1 MRKHKKLI
9 ALMIII
15 SVITSSGLV
24 APARASSITNA
35 FDRLDDSHPNKN
47 TKHNI
52 TFVTHQN
59 VAVGETINVALP
71 PEFSAMSGT
80 ADFTCPN
87 ANFNK
92 SLANANRTAVCTAIT
107 VPYTAPATSSIVI
120 SNIVNPGVQT
130 SYKINIATYNGATL
144 KESIDVMV
152 AIISNVSVFANVPST
167 LTFVIVPLATSTVV
181 NGATTTASTATTS
194 INFGN
199 LIASTT
205 FSHIMGQQLQVT
217 TNANYGFKVTV
228 EQDQDLTSNTGSNI
242 DAFKDGTAPVS
253 PVAWTAPLGTLDVKN
268 TYGHMGFTTDDATLS
283 STTPGLYQG
292 NKWMGFTGSTTQEVM
307 YHTGAADG
315 ATQDKGMVKVAYRI
329 QISPLQEAGDYA
341 NVLTYVA
348 TPTY

>member
-9 ALMIII
+9 ALMIIL

-24 APARASSITNA
+24 APAKAASITNA
-35 FDRLDDSHPNKN
+35 FDRLDDSHPGVT

-52 TFVTHQN
+52 TYVTHSTL
-59 VAVGETINVALP
+59 AVGESIKITLP
-71 PEFSAMSGT
+71 VDFSAIAAT

-87 ANFNK
+87 ANFTK
-92 SLANANRTAVCTAIT
+92 TLEDAGQTAVCTAIN
-107 VPYTAPATSSIVI
+107 VPLTAPATSSIEI
-120 SNIVNPGVQT
+120 ANIVNPNT
-130 SYKINIATYNGATL
+130 EASYKINLATYNGASL
-144 KESIDVMV
+144 KEKIDVMV

-167 LTFVIVPLATSTVV
+167 LTFTILPLATSTDV
-181 NGATTTASTATTS
+181 NGATTTAASATTS
-194 INFGN
+194 IDFGN

-205 FSHIMGQQLQVT
+205 YSHIIGQELRVI

-242 DAFKDGTAPVS
+242 DSFQDGTAPVA
-253 PVAWTAPLGTLDVKN
+253 PIAWTTPLGQLDVKN
-268 TYGHMGFTTDDATLS
+268 TYGHMGFTTDDGTLS
-283 STTPGLYQG
+283 NNDPYG
-292 NKWMGFTGSTTQEVM
+292 NDKWMGFTGSTTQEVM

-315 ATQDKGMVKVAYRI
+315 LAQDKGMVKVAYRI